1 MESRCSVK
9 YLFLLILFYLKSY
22 ILLLLNYILNQT
34 THVKYSILLLLC
46 NIQLI
51 LEHYRVL
58 FGPFFINILTLNV
71 PLIQILSFFFA
82 PSLHLSFSPPSFS
95 PFLLLSFS
103 PFLLFSF
110 SPFLLFSLS
119 PYLLISFSTSLL
131 LYFSSSPSPSL
142 LLLSSP

>member
-82 PSLHLSFSPPSFS
+82 PSLLRSISPFLLLSFSPPSFS
-95 PFLLLSFS
+95 PFLLFYLSPS
-103 PFLLFSF
+103 LLLYFSF
-110 SPFLLFSLS
+110 SPFL
-119 PYLLISFSTSLL
+119 
-131 LYFSSSPSPSL
+131 SL
-142 LLLSSP
+142 LLLSFSLNVFS